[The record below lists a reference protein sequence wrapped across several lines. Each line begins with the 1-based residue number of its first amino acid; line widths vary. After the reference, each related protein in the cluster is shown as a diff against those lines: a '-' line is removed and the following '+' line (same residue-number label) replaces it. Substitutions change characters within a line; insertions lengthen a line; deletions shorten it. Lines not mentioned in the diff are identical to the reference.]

1 MDVHDHFVVAAVS
14 EQPSAYRTRVGG
26 RDVPDHPDLCG
37 IVRPEVSRTLRGE
50 LILVLETGNLNG
62 PEIRAS
68 MTVDGVRGEVVVP
81 CREEIW
87 VGGLGLRHDEDGLR
101 VRCSAQIRL
110 TRGSCVEY
118 WGVTVGLKRV

>member
-1 MDVHDHFVVAAVS
+1 MDEHCVAIVVDVS
-14 EQPSAYRTRVGG
+14 QQPSALLDRVGG
-26 RDVPDHPDLCG
+26 GGVSDHPNLG
-37 IVRPEVSRTLRGE
+37 RIVRPQMTRRLASE
-50 LILVLETGNLNG
+50 LILVLETRNLDG

-68 MTVDGVRGEVVVP
+68 MTVDGVRGELVVR

-87 VGGLGLRHDEDGLR
+87 VGGLALRHDEDGLR
-101 VRCSAQIRL
+101 VRCSTQIRL